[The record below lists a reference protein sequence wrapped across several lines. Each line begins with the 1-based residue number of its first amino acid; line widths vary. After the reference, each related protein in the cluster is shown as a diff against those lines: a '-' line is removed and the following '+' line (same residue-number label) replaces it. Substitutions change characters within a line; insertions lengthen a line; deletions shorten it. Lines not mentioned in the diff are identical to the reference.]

1 MLLTE
6 TQQERLQWPLAAR
19 AGEGDSH
26 RRCDRV
32 LHGKGRTMAR
42 TYRPTPFGRL
52 RDRMITL
59 MLRKGVGPPG
69 LYLLTVPGRKT
80 GISRTTPVAPLEDRE
95 GRWLVA
101 PFGAGGRAG
110 DAKPGPHRRDVRRH
124 RADAGGGSPHPQT
137 LPGGASAY
145 RRRLLRCRQG
155 RRAGEL
161 QIGRAHV

>member
-26 RRCDRV
+26 RRCGRV

-101 PFGAGGRAG
+101 PFG
-110 DAKPGPHRRDVRRH
+110 
-124 RADAGGGSPHPQT
+124 
-137 LPGGASAY
+137 PGGWVRNARAAGRSEE
-145 RRRLLRCRQG
+145 RRVGKECRS
-155 RRAGEL
+155 RWS
-161 QIGRAHV
+161 